1 MSTTSP
7 FTSDEEIEAIARG
20 LIERSLPK
28 PAWTHAAHFAA
39 AMWLLTHRLDA
50 FHEMPK
56 LIRAYNETTGV
67 ANTDSSG
74 YHETITIASLRA
86 ARAFLNEDPARPLHL
101 ACNALLASRLGNS
114 KWIAAHWSKD
124 RLFSPEARRVW
135 VEPDLQPLPF

>member
-1 MSTTSP
+1 MSTSSP
-7 FTSDEEIEAIARG
+7 FTSDEEVAAIG
-20 LIERSLPK
+20 LGLVERSLPK
-28 PAWTHAAHFAA
+28 HAWTHAAHFAA
-39 AMWLLTHRLDA
+39 ARWLFSSGHNA
-50 FHEMPK
+50 FCDMPA

-86 ARAFLNEDPARPLHL
+86 ARAFLNEDAARPLHL
-101 ACNALLASRLGNS
+101 ACNALLTSRLGNS
-114 KWIAAHWSKD
+114 KWIAAHWSKN